1 MAAGLRIS
9 ACRIPALSQNVR
21 HCLRCRIVRRH
32 RGGAPSTSSD
42 GYAEASKARLVSQI
56 EALRCRGTVN
66 GRRIGSAQCGV
77 YAFYDYDGEPIYIGQ
92 TYEGLGARIG
102 RHLTNQRTDAVAM
115 NVLDPFEVAEI
126 RVWPLDLAHL
136 TTVEIKAELDRAE
149 YTLYLKVIDESSF
162 KAVLNE
168 KAPHKTDL
176 IKLPRAYAGRII
188 PKDIFPIRK
197 HPDVRIARRASTI
210 AALARVIS
218 ERKVTKWL
226 RTTLLTQARRLER
239 LAAERLADFAGAT
252 DDDDLESKD

>member
-1 MAAGLRIS
+1 MRSTDA
-9 ACRIPALSQNVR
+9 
-21 HCLRCRIVRRH
+21 
-32 RGGAPSTSSD
+32 RG
-42 GYAEASKARLVSQI
+42 KK
-56 EALRCRGTVN
+56 
-66 GRRIGSAQCGV
+66 IGSAKCGV

-92 TYEGLGARIG
+92 TFEGLGARIG

-126 RVWPLDLAHL
+126 RVWPLDLSHL
-136 TTVEIKAELDRAE
+136 SKEEIKTELDRAE
-149 YTLYLKVIDESSF
+149 YTLFVKVIEESSF

-168 KAPHKTDL
+168 KPPRKTEL
-176 IKLPRAYAGRII
+176 IKLPVAYARRII
-188 PKDIFPIRK
+188 PDDIFPQRK

-239 LAAERLADFAGAT
+239 LAAERLNEFSGTSEDS
-252 DDDDLESKD
+252 DEEVESSD